1 MQTPYIL
8 EVQGEGSH
16 IYWTSFLRDGGR
28 SIDALAG
35 SGRSPMPIRGESH
48 GEAEKAGC
56 LRQEFHQALA
66 APRDVG
72 REEMDGRLHRGR
84 EELDR
89 LWAPAEQRQDHPEN
103 NAQTQSG
110 QSNPL
115 DSE

>member
-1 MQTPYIL
+1 MPWRAVGARL
-8 EVQGEGSH
+8 CLFGVKARH
-16 IYWTSFLRDGGR
+16 PDADGH
-28 SIDALAG
+28 
-35 SGRSPMPIRGESH
+35 H